1 MQLERLSEVLQFRQ
15 RAVKCRCT
23 SRAKGG
29 LNNHNLDWIKFPTHT
44 LKSDA
49 AISLSHATQ
58 CCSARATS
66 IALTLYRIP
75 IYDDDNDNAA
85 VFRPCSF
92 FAVLF
97 CQPDRRVLG
106 GGAHTRS
113 ELVRHNNYP
122 PSECDCSCNC
132 STSCPC
138 PCRVHVRIR
147 QLRHLVITLL
157 TYFLQQT
164 QHNTPTTKWTVWMHL
179 KYIYLLPPPLHKIAL
194 IVPVFFSQT
203 DWAYQMNSE
212 YRKLI

>member
-1 MQLERLSEVLQFRQ
+1 MQQFPY
-15 RAVKCRCT
+15 
-23 SRAKGG
+23 
-29 LNNHNLDWIKFPTHT
+29 PTPRYVVVPEPQV
-44 LKSDA
+44 
-49 AISLSHATQ
+49 SHY
-58 CCSARATS
+58 
-66 IALTLYRIP
+66 IVYLYTMMIMIMP
-75 IYDDDNDNAA
+75 
-85 VFRPCSF
+85 PCF
-92 FAVLF
+92 DRVLF
-97 CQPDRRVLG
+97 LLFCFASQIGGCWR

-164 QHNTPTTKWTVWMHL
+164 QHTNNTTKWTVWMHL

>member
-15 RAVKCRCT
+15 RAAKCRCT

-29 LNNHNLDWIKFPTHT
+29 LNNHNLDWIKFPKHT
-44 LKSDA
+44 LKGDA
-49 AISLSHATQ
+49 AISLSHATL

-66 IALTLYRIP
+66 IALYRIYTMMIMIMP
-75 IYDDDNDNAA
+75 
-85 VFRPCSF
+85 PCF
-92 FAVLF
+92 DRVLF
-97 CQPDRRVLG
+97 LLFCFASQIG
-106 GGAHTRS
+106 GCWGAGRTRS

-164 QHNTPTTKWTVWMHL
+164 QHTN
-179 KYIYLLPPPLHKIAL
+179 
-194 IVPVFFSQT
+194 
-203 DWAYQMNSE
+203 N
-212 YRKLI
+212 